1 MKGHDAR
8 MESTALSRSVLGTL
22 LFAAAALPSCSREV
36 LQVHR
41 HYGPFRERAE
51 RQERQALDLRPGDAL
66 TIDARVG
73 SVDVKVAR
81 GKEPN
86 LTVILT
92 AHGRSSEEALRILDT
107 FHVRVSRRGSDVR
120 VSLEGEPL
128 EIEMPPTYYAVSP
141 SGSFQAE
148 VPPGVSLRVHTSQ
161 GTIGAL
167 GPLGPCN
174 LSTGFGKV
182 TLDGATGNVRLRSG
196 SGAVEATR
204 TQAGKL
210 DVETDG
216 SVTLRDIRASH
227 VLVETS
233 SGFISAYRL
242 TATSSTL
249 ETGFGQIQVNEGSGA
264 LAAVTSSGNID
275 VRDFEGSVEARSG
288 FGAVDVAGVLRGL
301 NASTTSGSV
310 AADARHGS
318 RVGSAWKLESGFG
331 PVTIAVPAGAS
342 FRIFAETSSGSI
354 ESDFPIMAEAGS
366 EGSSRLR
373 GAAGKG
379 GEEIVLR
386 TGSGDIRL
394 RASEEPTRP

>member
-1 MKGHDAR
+1 
-8 MESTALSRSVLGTL
+8 MEWTALSRCARGAL

-51 RQERQALDLRPGDAL
+51 RQERHALDLRQGDAL
-66 TIDARVG
+66 TIDVRVG
-73 SVDVKVAR
+73 SVDVKVVR
-81 GKEPN
+81 GKEPS
-86 LTVILT
+86 LTINLT
-92 AHGRSSEEALRILDT
+92 AHGRSSEEALRILDS
-107 FHVRVSRRGSDVR
+107 FHVRVSRRGSGVR

-128 EIEMPPTYYAVSP
+128 EIEMPPTFYAVSP

-167 GPLGPCN
+167 GPLGPCD
-174 LSTGFGKV
+174 LSTGYGKV
-182 TLDGATGNVRLRSG
+182 TLDGATGDVRLLSG

-216 SVTLRDIRASH
+216 SVTLRDIRASQ

-233 SGFISAYRL
+233 SGFIAAHRLSATKSIL
-242 TATSSTL
+242 K
-249 ETGFGQIQVNEGSGA
+249 TGFGQIQVDEGSGS

-275 VRDFEGSVEARSG
+275 VQDFEGSVEARSG

-310 AADARHGS
+310 TADARLGS
-318 RVGSAWKLESGFG
+318 RVRSAWKLESGFG
-331 PVTIAVPAGAS
+331 PVNIAVPAEAS
-342 FRIFAETSSGSI
+342 FRILAETLSGSI
-354 ESDFPIMAEAGS
+354 ASEFPIRPEAGS
-366 EGSSRLR
+366 DGSSRLK

-386 TGSGDIRL
+386 TGSGDIHV
-394 RASEEPTRP
+394 RASKEPTRP